1 VTGEPSFIR
10 RAPLA
15 MAVTAAVAVLAA
27 AGSVWAWGDV
37 GHKVVCE
44 IAFHE
49 LTDHARA
56 EVVRLIKKDTEFKAF
71 SDSCVW
77 PDHPKQRETEHYI
90 NVPRDF
96 RAFVADQCP
105 GRSRCLFSAI
115 RSDLEVLT
123 TPGRSDQARLGSLKF
138 LGHWIGDL
146 HQPLHVS
153 FADDRGGTRIVEG
166 DGACA
171 GDLHGVWDWCIIEQ
185 TMGRNART
193 IARHLGETITDADRT
208 AAQSGHAQDWATESL
223 AVARQASVLYCVQN
237 GNACDYAAGRPTY
250 RPGSRERM
258 VKVDAAYLKAHRAT
272 VAEQLKRG
280 GVRLAALLNRAF
292 AQ

>member
-153 FADDRGGTRIVEG
+153 FADDRGGTRIVE
-166 DGACA
+166 DSGACA
-171 GDLHGVWDWCIIEQ
+171 ADLHSVWDWCIIE
-185 TMGRNART
+185 RT
-193 IARHLGETITDADRT
+193 LGDDVRAIARRLHDAITSAER
-208 AAQSGHAQDWATESL
+208 AAWQSGHVQDWASESL
-223 AVARQASVLYCVQN
+223 ALTRDASVRYCLQSGKV
-237 GNACDYAAGRPTY
+237 CEYDAGRPTY
-250 RPGSRERM
+250 RPRSRER
-258 VKVDAAYLKAHRAT
+258 VVTADAAYIEAHKAA
-272 VAEQLKRG
+272 VAERLKQG
-280 GVRLAALLNRAF
+280 GVRLAGLLNRALG
-292 AQ
+292 Q

>member
-193 IARHLGETITDADRT
+193 IARHLGETITDADRM

-258 VKVDAAYLKAHRAT
+258 VKVDAAYLKAHRAA
-272 VAEQLKRG
+272 VGEQLKRG

>member
-1 VTGEPSFIR
+1 
-10 RAPLA
+10 
-15 MAVTAAVAVLAA
+15 
-27 AGSVWAWGDV
+27 
-37 GHKVVCE
+37 
-44 IAFHE
+44 
-49 LTDHARA
+49 
-56 EVVRLIKKDTEFKAF
+56 
-71 SDSCVW
+71 
-77 PDHPKQRETEHYI
+77 
-90 NVPRDF
+90 
-96 RAFVADQCP
+96 
-105 GRSRCLFSAI
+105 
-115 RSDLEVLT
+115 
-123 TPGRSDQARLGSLKF
+123 
-138 LGHWIGDL
+138 
-146 HQPLHVS
+146 
-153 FADDRGGTRIVEG
+153 
-166 DGACA
+166 
-171 GDLHGVWDWCIIEQ
+171 VWDWCIIEQ

-258 VKVDAAYLKAHRAT
+258 VKVDAAYLKAHRAA

>member
-193 IARHLGETITDADRT
+193 IARHLKETITDADRM

-258 VKVDAAYLKAHRAT
+258 VKVDAAYLKAHRAA